1 MKNKFA
7 IILAIS
13 LLLASILGCSKI
25 NPFTDKARPNDN
37 QASNKTVSD
46 TVLDKTVEDE
56 IIGIPECDEVMTML
70 TAEANN
76 PDDNF
81 VIKAGKAVFF
91 NKIRDGIKKSIEE
104 HKGDKAELAKNCK
117 AFKGQLNKYKAM
129 DEDKKK

>member
-25 NPFTDKARPNDN
+25 NPFTDKARADDN

-104 HKGDKAELAKNCK
+104 HKGDKEEIAKNCK

>member
-25 NPFTDKARPNDN
+25 NPFTDKARANDN